1 MKEINNNGLDCK
13 IFTDN
18 IEPAALQ
25 QVYDVIKMPEW
36 KGRKVRIMPD
46 VHAGSGICIGFTSDL
61 GDYIDPDYIGVDIG
75 CSVSMMFLDKP
86 LSPDQYELFEHRV
99 RKSIPT
105 GDELQPSRCFDVKEF
120 LAYLRSELQ
129 KAYQN
134 THGLTFI
141 PDFNDEDDLKR
152 WCSGIGI
159 DLATFYKSIGTLG
172 SGNHYIEYDEGENTW
187 DSFGSN
193 PLGFSHPT
201 FTKFQGI
208 SVHTGSRNL
217 GMKVNKYWKSQAMC
231 DKVPKDIQREIA
243 EKVRN
248 YPGVEKKDIKHK
260 IELALNL
267 WKQQNIHLGYLSGE
281 NLRGYLT
288 DMVVCMSYASW
299 NHKIIMNRILDIYTK
314 LTGGR
319 EKERITTRHNYID
332 FSGPTPIIRKGAV
345 SAKDGEIFLLPLNMR
360 DGIAVCRGKGN
371 PDTNFSAP
379 HGAGR
384 LMSRSS
390 AKSKI
395 SLKDFEKSMKG
406 IYSTSVCRE
415 TLDES
420 PMAYKSKDEIL
431 ENLGPCASVEFIL
444 KPKINIKALK

>member
-86 LSPDQYELFEHRV
+86 LSPDQYVLFEHRV

-105 GDELQPSRCFDVKEF
+105 GDEIQPSRCFDVKEF

-129 KAYQN
+129 KAYQS
-134 THGLTFI
+134 THGLTWI
-141 PDFNDEDDLKR
+141 PDFNDEDDLER
-152 WCSGIGI
+152 WCRTIGM

-172 SGNHYIEYDEGENTW
+172 SGNHYLEYDEG
-187 DSFGSN
+187 DD
-193 PLGFSHPT
+193 
-201 FTKFQGI
+201 KYGI

-217 GMKVNKYWKSQAMC
+217 GVKVNKYWKSQAMC

-260 IELALNL
+260 IDLALNL

-299 NHKIIMNRILDIYTK
+299 NHKIIMDRILDIYTK

-345 SAKDGEIFLLPLNMR
+345 SAKENELFLLPLNMR
-360 DGIAVCRGKGN
+360 DGVAVCRGKGN

-420 PMAYKSKDEIL
+420 PMAYKPKDEIL
-431 ENLGPCASVEFIL
+431 ENLDPCASVEFIL
-444 KPKINIKALK
+444 KPKINIKATK